1 LFSLSKD
8 LLSYKASDL
17 FSYIFADKNIF
28 GVKNIVSLFSE
39 KNNDTKTEQLIND
52 LELVFENLSKVMEE
66 EANAFK
72 KKAELAVFLPKPSK
86 QKDKLGTVE
95 KLAQGETEKLNVQLV
110 AIKER
115 KNKLLKEKE
124 DIEQQLQVNVTQI
137 MTLMAKER
145 KMKEKEQKQK
155 TEKKVQEQL
164 EIVKKLNET
173 KNLEKKRKEEQGE

>member
-1 LFSLSKD
+1 
-8 LLSYKASDL
+8 
-17 FSYIFADKNIF
+17 
-28 GVKNIVSLFSE
+28 
-39 KNNDTKTEQLIND
+39 
-52 LELVFENLSKVMEE
+52 
-66 EANAFK
+66 
-72 KKAELAVFLPKPSK
+72 
-86 QKDKLGTVE
+86 LGTVE

-155 TEKKVQEQL
+155 NGKESTGTIGNREKIER
-164 EIVKKLNET
+164 NEE
-173 KNLEKKRKEEQGE
+173 LGKKRKEEQGE